1 MILRAFLSL
10 ILEYIWIMKIK
21 RFDIWIANLEPANQ
35 SEPDKTRPVVVVQ
48 NDMINNLNH
57 TSFVVCP
64 ISSQNRSNNGILRVF
79 VKAIKSNGLTKDSY
93 ILTDQLRA
101 IDINRL
107 QDKIGEIDAKTIE
120 KVLQGIKIVLD
131 I

>member
-1 MILRAFLSL
+1 
-10 ILEYIWIMKIK
+10 MKIK

-35 SEPDKTRPVVVVQ
+35 SEPGKTRPVVVVQ

-101 IDINRL
+101 IDINRM

-131 I
+131 F